1 MAKPLS
7 ELLEKVSPEVQA
19 QATAKAAEIL
29 TEMTLAE
36 LRQSKNV
43 KQEDLA
49 KALNVSQPNVAKQ
62 ENNNSDVYLSTLR
75 SYLKALG
82 GELEVVARFPDGSA
96 VIINQYDNHAQ

>member
-7 ELLEKVSPEVQA
+7 ELLKKVSPEVQA

-49 KALNVSQPNVAKQ
+49 KALNVSQP
-62 ENNNSDVYLSTLR
+62 
-75 SYLKALG
+75 
-82 GELEVVARFPDGSA
+82 
-96 VIINQYDNHAQ
+96 